1 MLRRV
6 LVRYGAVWRGKIRR
20 GTVDQSPRSVLDLGD
35 WFFRNSLEV
44 FTLGIV
50 AKLVDQSLEGRG
62 QNVHLLKVPMY
73 SVQVKIEGVSRILF
87 HRYDPEVVEQKSKAP
102 KGSREKKTDNL
113 ESFLYRDI
121 DEYISI
127 PATNIKACLLNAA
140 KHFSDPRSTGQ
151 KKQAKELFAASI
163 FVEPEMCPVFVGGR
177 KVKEPQFI
185 DRRGAV
191 VQRNRVNRERPGLLP
206 GWQCEFVINVLAPE
220 YISLELLR
228 DVLSVAGRFVGL
240 GDYRPDFGR
249 FQVIKVEVTN

>member
-1 MLRRV
+1 V
-6 LVRYGAVWRGKIRR
+6 
-20 GTVDQSPRSVLDLGD
+20 
-35 WFFRNSLEV
+35 EV
-44 FTLGIV
+44 FGLGIV
-50 AKLVDQSLEGRG
+50 AKLVEQSLEGREQTAG
-62 QNVHLLKVPMY
+62 LLKVPMY
-73 SVQVKIEGVSRILF
+73 SAQVKIEGISRILF

-102 KGSREKKTDNL
+102 KGSREKKTDNI

-121 DEYISI
+121 DGYISI

-163 FVEPEMCPVFVGGR
+163 FVEPEMCPVLIEGQ
-177 KVKEPQFI
+177 KVKDPQFI

-206 GWQCEFVINVLAPE
+206 GWQCEFMVNVFAPE
-220 YISLELLR
+220 YISPELLR
-228 DVLSVAGRFVGL
+228 EVLSVAGRFIGL

-249 FQVIKVEVTN
+249 FQVIKAELLN